1 MLDRSTGYN
10 TVAKDTKEN
19 KDATLAL
26 LQVSRSKKDID
37 YRPLGLPRS
46 KKVVVLL
53 SPPRPN
59 GRRSGGCARAGGGA
73 KGGGCCRAKLEEP
86 G

>member
-1 MLDRSTGYN
+1 MLVRSTGYN
-10 TVAKDTKEN
+10 TGAQDITGIEKD
-19 KDATLAL
+19 D
-26 LQVSRSKKDID
+26 D

-53 SPPRPN
+53 RPARPN
-59 GRRSGGCARAGGGA
+59 GLRGGGCVRVGGGA
-73 KGGGCCRAKLEEP
+73 KGGGCCRAKLEGP